1 MNHLCVSCPERSQ
14 FDASTRRSPPVLLGV
29 PLSLAGWMFLHP
41 WPYDDIEGKLLPIA
55 GWWTTLHAVQ
65 FVLFCFAG
73 AAVWLLVEGL
83 RGVDATVA
91 RVGAVV
97 FAISYNVGDAVA
109 GIATGIL
116 AGRAAG
122 APSAEREGY
131 VAAVQALFDD
141 SLKNLAFEVG
151 IYAWVAALLA
161 AFVVLCR
168 SGVPWPPLLLLL
180 PAAYFMVGD
189 HARPYGSIVF
199 GCFFLCA
206 LFVEAYRRG
215 RGPRGTPAP

>member
-1 MNHLCVSCPERSQ
+1 MP
-14 FDASTRRSPPVLLGV
+14 ASIVRRLVLLGA
-29 PLSLAGWMFLHP
+29 PLFLAGWMLLHP
-41 WPYDDIEGKLLPIA
+41 WPYDDVEGKLLPIA

-73 AAVWLLVEGL
+73 AAIWLLVGGL

-97 FAISYNVGDAVA
+97 FVISYNAGDAVA

-122 APSAEREGY
+122 ASSAGREGY

-141 SLKNLAFEVG
+141 PLKNLAFEVG

-161 AFVVLCR
+161 AFVALYR

-206 LFVEAYRRG
+206 LFVEWYRKEQGWGSSRVS
-215 RGPRGTPAP
+215 AP